1 MMEKIIKDSMMNHL
15 TSCDAIAPEQHGFVR
30 AKNCITNLLETFDVL
45 TTAHEASS
53 PMDVIYL
60 DFSKAFDTVPHRRLL
75 IKLKELGINDKLLS
89 WCDAFLSGRRQRVCL
104 GAHKSNWAPVTSGVP
119 QGSVL
124 GPLLFV
130 IYINDLPK
138 RLKNIIKMYA
148 DDTKILASIQSEADR
163 ARLQKDL
170 DELME
175 WIKEWQLQLND
186 GKCKVMHTGINNP
199 NFNYQINGKNL
210 SESYEE
216 KDLGIIFQSGLKW
229 GAQVEIAAAKANRV
243 IGQIRRSFRCRDPK
257 IVKLLYT
264 SLVRPHIEYANSIW
278 NPYFQK
284 DIDRLERVQRRAT
297 KTGCLSHLSYQ
308 DRLKAL
314 KLTPLTERR
323 LR

>member
-1 MMEKIIKDSMMNHL
+1 
-15 TSCDAIAPEQHGFVR
+15 
-30 AKNCITNLLETFDVL
+30 
-45 TTAHEASS
+45 
-53 PMDVIYL
+53 
-60 DFSKAFDTVPHRRLL
+60 
-75 IKLKELGINDKLLS
+75 
-89 WCDAFLSGRRQRVCL
+89 
-104 GAHKSNWAPVTSGVP
+104 
-119 QGSVL
+119 
-124 GPLLFV
+124 
-130 IYINDLPK
+130 
-138 RLKNIIKMYA
+138 MYA
-148 DDTKILASIQSEADR
+148 DDTKILATIKSEADR

-186 GKCKVMHTGINNP
+186 EKCKVMHTGIKNP

-210 SESYEE
+210 SETHEE
-216 KDLGIIFQSGLKW
+216 KDLGVIFQSGLKW

-243 IGQIRRSFRCRDPK
+243 IGQIRRSFRCRDPN

-323 LR
+323 LRGDLIEFFKLVKGIDSSNLTFSTIPGTKHSSRLSNSFFFKRELVKRSTPRHHFLTNRIATIWSSLPQYVVDSKSTNQFKNRLDNII